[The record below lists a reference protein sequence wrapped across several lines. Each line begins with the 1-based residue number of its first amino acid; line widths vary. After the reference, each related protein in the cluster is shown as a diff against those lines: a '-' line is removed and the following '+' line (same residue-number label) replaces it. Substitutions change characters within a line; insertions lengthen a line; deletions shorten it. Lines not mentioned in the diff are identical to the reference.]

1 MAALAVRRS
10 IMANIIY
17 LSATNI
23 EVVCGTRK
31 RDAISVDFHRH
42 IPLEEGALINGV
54 IIDEAPIKQ
63 HLLTLKGEGINE
75 AVLIIDSN
83 KILAKSLSIPKMNHK
98 QILAY
103 VQDELSSLY
112 DGDDKLIYDYAY
124 LGDNSEV
131 KGSSRIFA
139 VGIEKSFLENYLHL
153 FEDVGITLTA
163 VDFSIN
169 ALINLTDCLPGLMDE
184 SYAIT
189 SIDGNNLT
197 SVVFTH
203 GDYALTSRNRIFTTE
218 EDPTSFV
225 TQVTNVMSNL
235 TQFASSA
242 QNNASFKEVYFTGI
256 SKPTS
261 KILFAAIA
269 NQLNLRARFLPD
281 LRNVYASKPGRD
293 ELSLNTYLYTLGY
306 LIGE

>member
-1 MAALAVRRS
+1 
-10 IMANIIY
+10 MANIIY

-31 RDAISVDFHRH
+31 RDAIAVDLHRH

-63 HLLTLKGEGINE
+63 RLLTLKGEGINE

-83 KILAKSLSIPKMNHK
+83 KILAKSLTIPKMNHK

-103 VQDELSSLY
+103 VHDELSSLY
-112 DGDDKLIYDYAY
+112 DGDELIYDYAY
-124 LGDNSEV
+124 LGINGEV

-153 FEDVGITLTA
+153 FEEVGITLTA
-163 VDFSIN
+163 VDYSIN
-169 ALINLTDCLPGLMDE
+169 TLINLTDCLPGLIDE

-189 SIDGNNLT
+189 TVDGNNLT
-197 SVVFTH
+197 SVVFAH
-203 GDYALTSRNRIFTTE
+203 GEYALTSRNRIFTTE
-218 EDPTSFV
+218 EDTSGFV
-225 TQVTNVMSNL
+225 TQVTNVISNL

-261 KILFAAIA
+261 KILFESIA

-281 LRNVYASKPGRD
+281 LRNVYATKPGHD